1 MTSQTNM
8 NRRRFLQFATAPFI
22 LNGCANSPLG
32 QTMASIS
39 EITIGNRASIDPHYV
54 NNLPYASVLV
64 SRANKQKV
72 LLILGKVEGQQ
83 LHWVSTEKS
92 VLITQGGRIVQTVG
106 LEENLVKTSF
116 LAHEHISET
125 QADNP
130 TLDMPLTTHRTID
143 LQPGNR
149 FGIVVQTRTK
159 SLGKDKVTILSKEH
173 LTTLVEEQ
181 CEARD
186 LQWTFK
192 NLFWLGEDGV
202 AWKSLQHIA
211 PKQPP
216 ITIEVTKP
224 YLG

>member
-1 MTSQTNM
+1 M

-39 EITIGNRASIDPHYV
+39 EITIGGRTSIDADYV
-54 NNLPYASVLV
+54 NKLPYASVLV
-64 SRANKQKV
+64 SRTNKQKV

-106 LEENLVKTSF
+106 LEENLVKTGF
-116 LAHEHISET
+116 LTQKNMFENSSDNVSED
-125 QADNP
+125 A
-130 TLDMPLTTHRTID
+130 PLVSHRAID

-149 FGIVVQTRTK
+149 FGIVVKTRTK
-159 SLGKDKVTILSKEH
+159 PLGKDKITILGKEH
-173 LTTLVEEQ
+173 LATLIEEQ
-181 CEARD
+181 CEAMD

-202 AWKSLQHIA
+202 VWKSLQHIA

-216 ITIEVTKP
+216 ITMEIAKP